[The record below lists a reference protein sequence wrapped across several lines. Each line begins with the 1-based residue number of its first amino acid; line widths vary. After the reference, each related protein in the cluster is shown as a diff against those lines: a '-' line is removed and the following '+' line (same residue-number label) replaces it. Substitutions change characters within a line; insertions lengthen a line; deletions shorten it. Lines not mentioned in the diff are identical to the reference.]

1 MALILVDCVLLE
13 NRVGPISFDL
23 PNNGLV
29 MICGP
34 NGSGKSSLL
43 KLMAGLVA
51 PNSGDIKFN
60 DLSLQSV
67 PISQRTSLISWVP
80 QSHEVAWPISVSAL
94 LDLTP
99 LRTRSTDELVSLF
112 DLTMP
117 LEQPCDE
124 LSGGQLAQVVTARA
138 FASKTETVLLDE
150 PTAALDPRNAHRLLA
165 TLKELSQKQLIVVSC
180 HDLNLVA
187 RYADTTILLHKGQ
200 LAHLGKAKDVLTRET
215 LKEVYDHDFNI
226 IDGDAL
232 WIQS

>member
-1 MALILVDCVLLE
+1 MALISVDRIHLKD
-13 NRVGPISFDL
+13 RVGPISLDL
-23 PNNGLV
+23 SDTGLI

-43 KLMAGLVA
+43 KLMAGLVE
-51 PNSGDIKFN
+51 PSSGEIKFH
-60 DLSLQSV
+60 DQSLQRI
-67 PISQRTSLISWVP
+67 PISQRTALISWVP

-94 LDLTP
+94 LGLTP
-99 LRTRSTDELVSLF
+99 LKTRSTNELVSLF

-117 LEQPCDE
+117 LDQPCDE

-138 FASKTETVLLDE
+138 FASSPDAVLLDE

-165 TLKELSQKQLIVVSC
+165 TLKQLSREQLIVVSC

-187 RYADTTILLHKGQ
+187 RYADTALLLSKGQ
-200 LAHLGKAKDVLTRET
+200 VAQLGKARDVLTRHH
-215 LKEVYDHDFNI
+215 LKHVYDHDFNV
-226 IDGDAL
+226 IDGDTL